1 MIWLTWRQFRI
12 PAIVAAGALTV
23 VAVVLG
29 VTGPHLFHLY
39 DSSGIATC
47 HGLSKCQ
54 DLINA
59 FQSHYQQLRLIGTV
73 LVVVPGVIGMFWG
86 APLIARELET
96 GMHRLAWTQS
106 VTRTRWL
113 LVKLAI
119 VGLASMAAA
128 GLFSLMVTW
137 WSGPFDRVA
146 MDRFGIGMFGERG
159 LVPVGYA
166 AFAFAL
172 GVAAGL
178 LIRRTLP
185 AMATT
190 LFGFLVVRMAVS
202 FWVRPNL
209 IPPVVKNYALTLTT
223 VGFGST
229 GPGPA
234 TLLPNVP
241 PLPNAWIY
249 STRIVDAGG
258 HPLAAQLVAK
268 TCPTVGQS
276 SSGQGGHPPG
286 SNLISKRVPAGA
298 QHVLSNCI
306 AKIGLTYHEVVTYQP
321 ASRYWPMQWSELA
334 MFLGLALALAGF
346 CFWWVRR
353 GLS

>member
-1 MIWLTWRQFRI
+1 MIWLTWRQFRT
-12 PAIVAAGALTV
+12 PAIVASGALAV

-29 VTGPHLFHLY
+29 VTGPHLIHLY
-39 DSSGIATC
+39 DTSGIATC
-47 HGLSKCQ
+47 HGAPDCQ
-54 DLINA
+54 QLIDA
-59 FQSHYQQLRLIGTV
+59 FQSHYQLLRLIGTA
-73 LVVVPGVIGMFWG
+73 VVVAPGIIGMFWG

-96 GMHRLAWTQS
+96 GMHRLVWTQS

-113 LVKLAI
+113 LVKLAV

-137 WSGPFDRVA
+137 WSGPIDRVT
-146 MDRFGIGMFGERG
+146 MDRFGTGMFGERG

-185 AMATT
+185 AMVTT
-190 LFGFLVVRMAVS
+190 LVGFLAVRMAVS

-209 IPPVVKNYALTLTT
+209 IAPVVRRYTLNLAT
-223 VGFGST
+223 VGFGSV
-229 GPGPA
+229 GSGA
-234 TLLPNVP
+234 QTLLPNAP
-241 PLPNAWIY
+241 NLPNAWIY
-249 STRIVDAGG
+249 SMRIVDAAG
-258 HPLAAQLVAK
+258 HPLPAHLVTTA
-268 TCPTVGQS
+268 CPQIGMDA
-276 SSGQGGHPPG
+276 GQGPPPG
-286 SNLISKRVPAGA
+286 GSTVISKAVPAHA
-298 QHVLSNCI
+298 QRILSDCI
-306 AKIGLTYHEVVTYQP
+306 AKIGVTYHEVVTYQP
-321 ASRYWPMQWSELA
+321 ASRYWPLQWSELA
-334 MFLGLALALAGF
+334 IFLGLTLALSGL